1 MGPGS
6 ANIGPSTQVWLRF
19 PAFLLRSQGGMWPTY
34 LDRVSHL
41 ALPFL
46 GSFPL
51 PLLSPPSFLHPKPSV
66 PNHVLLRPPA
76 CVWGGGGTGA
86 QEGTCLC
93 TRVGPPSLTSLPHLG
108 VAKATLPSCRGTQGL
123 GLFFRLGQ
131 LKPGSLDLG
140 QPFLDL
146 SPVLGDQD
154 HHESSR
160 NRKMECWG

>member
-1 MGPGS
+1 MAHAPRS
-6 ANIGPSTQVWLRF
+6 DFLF

-51 PLLSPPSFLHPKPSV
+51 PLLSPPSSLHPKPSV
-66 PNHVLLRPPA
+66 HNHVLLRPPA
-76 CVWGGGGTGA
+76 CVCVGVEGAGA

-108 VAKATLPSCRGTQGL
+108 AAKATLLSFSGTQGL

-146 SPVLGDQD
+146 SPVLGDQG
-154 HHESSR
+154 HHESGR
-160 NRKMECWG
+160 NRKVENWG